1 MKRTVDVAIIG
12 GGTGGLGAW
21 RELTKL
27 GKSCLMIDPGP
38 FGTTCARVGCMPS
51 KLLIA
56 SANTAHEAREAG
68 RFGVRVSDVTV
79 DGKAVMARLRE
90 KRNKFVGG
98 MLKISAS
105 AEAAE
110 ELLVERAQITG
121 PNTIQAGDVEIEF
134 KGLVIATG
142 SSPFTPPP
150 FRDLGDVLMTNEQIF
165 ELEDLPASVLV
176 IGIGVVG
183 LELGQALKRLGVRTT
198 LLGMGGFIGPISDP
212 VILAKA
218 TEVFSDELDLHP
230 DYTLKSI
237 ERVEGG
243 VRIQFVDSAGVTRD
257 EQFERVLMAAGR
269 RPNLN
274 NLGLEKIGISPDKTG
289 NYSIDPHTLQLGDA
303 RAFVAGDANTFHPL
317 LHEASDD
324 GRRAGEN
331 ALNFPEFKKEGR
343 RTAIGIVFSEPQIG
357 LVGRNFAQL
366 EPGKAAAGVYDF
378 AGQGRAKMRDVNVG
392 MMRIYG
398 NLEDRRLIGAELFGP
413 EVEHLSHLLAWSIQ
427 AGLTVDQAIAMPFYH
442 PTLEEGVRSALRSL
456 EAALNRG
463 QAIK

>member
-1 MKRTVDVAIIG
+1 MKRKVDVAIIG

-68 RFGVRVSDVTV
+68 RFGVQVADVTV
-79 DGKAVMARLRE
+79 DGKAVMARLRD
-90 KRNKFVGG
+90 KRSKFVGG

-105 AEAAE
+105 AEANG
-110 ELLVERAQITG
+110 ELLIERAQITG
-121 PNTIQAGDVEIEF
+121 PNTIQAGDVEVEF
-134 KGLVIATG
+134 DGLVIATG

-165 ELEDLPASVLV
+165 ELEDIPASVLV
-176 IGIGVVG
+176 IGVGVVG
-183 LELGQALKRLGVRTT
+183 LELGQALKRLGSRVT

-212 VILAKA
+212 VVLAKA

-237 ERVEGG
+237 EAVKGG
-243 VRIQFVDSAGVTRD
+243 VRIQFVDSAGAARD
-257 EQFERVLMAAGR
+257 EHFERVLMAAGR
-269 RPNLN
+269 RPNLS
-274 NLGLEKIGISPDKTG
+274 NLGLEKIGITPDEKG
-289 NYSIDPHTLQLGDA
+289 QYSIDPHTLQLGDA

-324 GRRAGEN
+324 GRRAGVN
-331 ALNFPEFKKEGR
+331 ALNFPDFKTEGR

-357 LVGRNFAQL
+357 IVGDNYSLL
-366 EPGKAAAGVYDF
+366 EPGKAAAGTYDF

-392 MMRIYG
+392 MMRVYG

-413 EVEHLSHLLAWSIQ
+413 EVEHLSHLLAWAIQ
-427 AGLTVDQAIAMPFYH
+427 AGLTVDQALAMPFYH
-442 PTLEEGVRSALRSL
+442 PTLEEGVRSVLNALK
-456 EAALNRG
+456 AALNRG
-463 QAIK
+463 EAIK